1 MLFTWLRSE
10 NWSNRISF
18 YLIFQGRK
26 AIRKH
31 LQLGNRKSLDMRSQ
45 LGEMISGIG
54 SNRQEMLRN
63 RSKAAPPSPNP
74 DNNRKWHKTSFLRNN
89 QLATG
94 DSLSLLGVDAASANS
109 TIVSLRNQG
118 ILILFQFHVILC
130 YNVKIKYVKLCKS
143 IAHNFCNMY
152 GKQFDVIFTSNT
164 LKLPEIDFSISH
176 NFYVWF

>member
-118 ILILFQFHVILC
+118 ILILVFQFHVILC
-130 YNVKIKYVKLCKS
+130 YNVKIKSMWNWANQL
-143 IAHNFCNMY
+143 HL
-152 GKQFDVIFTSNT
+152 IFVTCTENNLT
-164 LKLPEIDFSISH
+164 
-176 NFYVWF
+176 

>member
-1 MLFTWLRSE
+1 
-10 NWSNRISF
+10 
-18 YLIFQGRK
+18 
-26 AIRKH
+26 
-31 LQLGNRKSLDMRSQ
+31 MRSQ

-118 ILILFQFHVILC
+118 TILILFQFHVIFC
-130 YNVKIKYVKLCKS
+130 YNVKIK
-143 IAHNFCNMY
+143 
-152 GKQFDVIFTSNT
+152 
-164 LKLPEIDFSISH
+164 
-176 NFYVWF
+176 